1 MTNST
6 EDLGSTTSGV
16 LTALLQALDPE
27 ALTRT
32 TVEPVQRAAA
42 TYPMPETEIIEGD
55 EFLATAGCFLQ
66 HFYWRGRSMPV
77 QLSELE
83 ARARALSLLEERYDG
98 GLGEG
103 YAGALLDGTRPEG
116 AGIGSVL
123 WQLAG
128 IVAQEELRHRVTAVL
143 TEKVPADDW
152 WAQRQLVGQILARL
166 RPSLPPHLAERPVD
180 SLVSVWRDLILL
192 VLEIEG
198 FLGSGAMKLKRS

>member
-1 MTNST
+1 MTSST

-27 ALTRT
+27 GLTRT

-42 TYPMPETEIIEGD
+42 TYPMPETEIIKGD
-55 EFLATAGCFLQ
+55 EFLATAGRFLQ
-66 HFYWRGRSMPV
+66 HLYCQGRSMPV

-116 AGIGSVL
+116 TGIGAVL
-123 WQLAG
+123 WQLVG
-128 IVAQEELRHRVTAVL
+128 IVAQEELQHLVIAVL
-143 TEKVPADDW
+143 AEKVPADDW
-152 WAQRQLVGQILARL
+152 WAQRQLVRQILARL
-166 RPSLPPHLAERPVD
+166 SPSLPSHLAERPVD
-180 SLVSVWRDLILL
+180 SLVSVWRDLMLL
-192 VLEIEG
+192 VLEIES
-198 FLGSGAMKLKRS
+198 FLGSGAANLKRS